1 MNIAEILKYCPEG
14 TKLYSTIY
22 GEVVLRNVYI
32 DKKYPIEAVT
42 CNSTIVVF
50 TKEGHYMKS
59 CPNTECILFPSK
71 DQRDWNKFRI
81 PAKAGDIMMLPKEEK
96 AFIFKKYVER
106 IEGSGVLCAD
116 HYCGINQDND
126 FIVKA
131 KDFYWTNDFI
141 VPASEKAKKELFD
154 RITKEGYK
162 WNNKKLKLEKIVK
175 TKEGSSWSIL
185 EEDDMQY
192 IDFKKCD
199 LRIKPTHRPFKDAQE
214 CWNEMQKHQPFGW
227 VKGHNKK
234 FYLITE
240 LTDEGC
246 YFSANHDYEITFGAI
261 FKWDTFADGTPFG
274 IKV

>member
-22 GEVVLRNVYI
+22 GEVVLGNVYI
-32 DKKYPIEAVT
+32 DKKYPIEVVT
-42 CNSTIVVF
+42 CNSTIVAF

-71 DQRDWNKFRI
+71 NQRDWNKFRL
-81 PAKAGDIMMLPKEEK
+81 PVKRGDIMMETNGKYPFIATGELCGGISPKC
-96 AFIFKKYVER
+96 I
-106 IEGSGVLCAD
+106 
-116 HYCGINQDND
+116 CGISLLGKFQLGSIGMGWGWTSN
-126 FIVKA
+126 
-131 KDFYWTNDFI
+131 FYI
-141 VPASEKAKKELFD
+141 PASEEAKKELFD
-154 RITKEGYK
+154 KMTEAGYK
-162 WNNKKLKLEKIVK
+162 WNAKTLELEKIVK